1 MTVPEK
7 EHCHLDGASGR
18 ADLFAWADSRGI
30 KVYQRSKTVWIAAGR
45 YREREYV
52 VKGRSPTIAVSLW
65 IEGARYMG
73 ARPPR

>member
-1 MTVPEK
+1 MAVGETECCV
-7 EHCHLDGASGR
+7 LDGASSR

-52 VKGRSPTIAVSLW
+52 VKGRSPAIALSLW
-65 IEGARYMG
+65 IEGARYVG